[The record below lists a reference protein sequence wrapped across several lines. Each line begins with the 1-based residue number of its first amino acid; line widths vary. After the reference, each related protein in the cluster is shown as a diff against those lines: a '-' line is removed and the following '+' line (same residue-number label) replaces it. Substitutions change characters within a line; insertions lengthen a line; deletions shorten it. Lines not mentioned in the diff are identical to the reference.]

1 MRVSAERDLI
11 ARLCCPNRGVDPG
24 TLAAVL
30 TLAVEIA
37 REGREG
43 RRVGTLFAV
52 GDCEAV
58 RNVSRPLILDPLA
71 GHPAEVRHVSGKD
84 LRETV
89 KELAQLDGGFVVEE
103 DGTVCHA
110 ARYFDTR
117 SAGVSLPLGRG
128 SRHMAAAS
136 VTRDT
141 KAVAVVVSES
151 AVVRLF
157 QGGEMV
163 NEITPELWL
172 LRRHGLLRED
182 GEGADGE
189 SHGDPTG
196 PAGTFVEQA
205 GGIAVAGRKTP
216 A

>member
-1 MRVSAERDLI
+1 MSVESDLI
-11 ARLCCPNRGVDPG
+11 ARLCCQGRGLPPE
-24 TLAAVL
+24 TLTAVI

-43 RRVGTLFAV
+43 RRVGTLFAI
-52 GDCEAV
+52 GDCDAV
-58 RNVSRPLILDPLA
+58 RGISRPLILDPLSC
-71 GHPAEVRHVSGKD
+71 HPCEVRHISSNDV
-84 LRETV
+84 RETI
-89 KELAQLDGGFVVEE
+89 KELAQLDGGFVVDE

-117 SAGVSLPLGRG
+117 SAGVTLPLGLG

-136 VTRDT
+136 LTRET
-141 KAVAVVVSES
+141 AAVAVVVSES

-157 QGGEMV
+157 HAGAMV

-172 LRRHGLLRED
+172 LRRHGLLKDEA
-182 GEGADGE
+182 EGD
-189 SHGDPTG
+189 SV
-196 PAGTFVEQA
+196 VEQA
-205 GGIAVAGRKTP
+205 GGIAVAAQTAGDQMAGERGE

>member
-1 MRVSAERDLI
+1 MSAERDLI
-11 ARLCCPNRGVDPG
+11 ERLCCPGRGVDAE
-24 TLAAVL
+24 TLASVL

-43 RRVGTLFAV
+43 RRIGTLFAV
-52 GDCEAV
+52 GDCDAV
-58 RNVSRPLILDPLA
+58 RQISRPLILDPLA
-71 GHPAEVRHVSGKD
+71 GHPADVRHIAGND

-103 DGTVCHA
+103 TGEVCHA

-117 SAGVSLPLGRG
+117 SAGVTLPLGLG

-141 KAVAVVVSES
+141 KTVAVVVSES

-157 QGGEMV
+157 QGGAMV

-172 LRRHGLLRED
+172 LRRHGLLKE
-182 GEGADGE
+182 EGPD
-189 SHGDPTG
+189 DTV
-196 PAGTFVEQA
+196 VEQA
-205 GGIAVAGRKTP
+205 GGIAVAASGGGEGRGVRRQ
-216 A
+216 

>member
-1 MRVSAERDLI
+1 MSEESDLI
-11 ARLCCPNRGVDPG
+11 ARLCCPGRGVPPE
-24 TLAAVL
+24 TLTAVI

-43 RRVGTLFAV
+43 RRVGTLFAI

-58 RNVSRPLILDPLA
+58 REISRPLILDPLA
-71 GHPAEVRHVSGKD
+71 GHPREVRHVSSND
-84 LRETV
+84 MRETI

-103 DGTVCHA
+103 DGTVCHG

-117 SAGVSLPLGRG
+117 SAGVTLPLGLG

-136 VTRDT
+136 ITRET
-141 KAVAVVVSES
+141 AAVAVVVSES

-157 QGGEMV
+157 QGGSMV

-172 LRRHGLLRED
+172 LRRHGLLKED
-182 GEGADGE
+182 EPDDAV
-189 SHGDPTG
+189 
-196 PAGTFVEQA
+196 VEQA
-205 GGIAVAGRKTP
+205 GGIAVAAQGGRER
-216 A
+216 AEGGREG

>member
-1 MRVSAERDLI
+1 MSEESDLI
-11 ARLCCPNRGVDPG
+11 ARLCCPGTGVPPE
-24 TLAAVL
+24 TLTAVI

-52 GDCEAV
+52 GDCDAV
-58 RNVSRPLILDPLA
+58 RQVSRPLILDPLA
-71 GHPAEVRHVSGKD
+71 GHPCEVRHISSND
-84 LRETV
+84 MRETI

-103 DGTVCHA
+103 DGTVCHG

-117 SAGVSLPLGRG
+117 SAGVTLPLGLG

-136 VTRDT
+136 ITRET
-141 KAVAVVVSES
+141 AAVAVVVSES

-157 QGGEMV
+157 RGGAMV

-172 LRRHGLLRED
+172 LRRHGLLKDED
-182 GEGADGE
+182 A
-189 SHGDPTG
+189 SG
-196 PAGTFVEQA
+196 PVVEQA
-205 GGIAVAGRKTP
+205 GGIAVAASSGERGK

>member
-1 MRVSAERDLI
+1 MSVESELI
-11 ARLCCPNRGVDPG
+11 ARLCCPGRGVPPE
-24 TLAAVL
+24 TLTAVI

-43 RRVGTLFAV
+43 RRVGTLFAI
-52 GDCEAV
+52 GDCDAV
-58 RNVSRPLILDPLA
+58 RAVSRPLILDPLSE
-71 GHPAEVRHVSGKD
+71 HPCEVRHISSTDV
-84 LRETV
+84 RETI
-89 KELAQLDGGFVVEE
+89 KELAQLDGGFVVDE
-103 DGTVCHA
+103 DGTVCHG

-117 SAGVSLPLGRG
+117 SAGVSLPLGLG

-157 QGGEMV
+157 HAGAMV

-172 LRRHGLLRED
+172 LRRHGLLKDDSED
-182 GEGADGE
+182 R
-189 SHGDPTG
+189 TV
-196 PAGTFVEQA
+196 VEQA
-205 GGIAVAGRKTP
+205 GGIAVAASADGEDD
-216 A
+216 AA